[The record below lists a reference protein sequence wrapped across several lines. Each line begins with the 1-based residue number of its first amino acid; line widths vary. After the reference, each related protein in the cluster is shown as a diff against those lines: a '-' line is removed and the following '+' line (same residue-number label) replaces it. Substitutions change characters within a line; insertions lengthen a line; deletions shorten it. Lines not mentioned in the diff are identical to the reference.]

1 MATKYQLSWRASEKR
16 WRKRYKGKDYYFA
29 APEGKVA
36 SYQRCLAEWKRKK
49 AEIDR
54 ADEETADKKAWELVL
69 DQIEAKMAQLEQED
83 QEEHRKDWLYWRQA
97 LVAVKEAIKR
107 GEPYFYDEE
116 QGQETDL
123 NDPVQVP
130 IVVPDI
136 EPLGTGL
143 KKGEPPPW
151 ELMERTPEEPE
162 PETTIAGNV
171 ASFLERKKGQV
182 ERGERSHGRYDALR
196 VALESFTTFAG
207 GHKPVESIDGQLLA
221 RWRDRLE
228 TRAASG
234 EMSLR
239 YAKDHLQA
247 VKQFVTWCW
256 EHDLIEFPRILKSR
270 EFSIAAPEQTV
281 EVFTVDEVRRLIEG
295 AGEPLRL
302 HLLLMLNCGM
312 QQSDIAE
319 LRHDEVDWEAG
330 RIERKR
336 SKTKKHRNVPKVVYQ
351 LWPETFELL
360 KAHRS
365 HHPELVLT
373 NRNGSPLLVQRIVEG
388 KVKKTDNIRSAYR
401 RLVAKLAN
409 GNPPVKIAKP
419 MKHLRKTSASK
430 LGEHPEYARYAQHFL
445 GHAPTTVADR
455 HYVRPSQEQF
465 GKALP
470 WLRRELLGV

>member
-1 MATKYQLSWRASEKR
+1 MPRRWELTWDKTNKR
-16 WRKRYKGKDYYFA
+16 WKKYYKGRQYYFPFGSCKA
-29 APEGKVA
+29 DRAGYLQALEAWRK
-36 SYQRCLAEWKRKK
+36 KK
-49 AEIDR
+49 AEIDGEEARTPLSEESRRLWEAHLERLREGMERLKEEDTYHNRDAWLR
-54 ADEETADKKAWELVL
+54 AA
-69 DQIEAKMAQLEQED
+69 EA
-83 QEEHRKDWLYWRQA
+83 
-97 LVAVKEAIKR
+97 V
-107 GEPYFYDEE
+107 
-116 QGQETDL
+116 QETL
-123 NDPVQVP
+123 RKISEGVNHPVAELMHREHLP
-130 IVVPDI
+130 GKPNR
-136 EPLGTGL
+136 PLPEKPPG
-143 KKGEPPPW
+143 KPPW
-151 ELMERTPEEPE
+151 EDAPEDAGPE
-162 PETTIAGNV
+162 DTTIAGNV
-171 ASFLERKKGQV
+171 GRFLERKKEQV

-207 GHKPVESIDGQLLA
+207 GHKPVESIDSQLLA
-221 RWRDRLE
+221 RWRDHLGA
-228 TRAASG
+228 RAASG

-247 VKQFVTWCW
+247 AKQFAGWCW
-256 EHDLIEFPRILKSR
+256 EMELIEYPRILKSR
-270 EFSIAAPEQTV
+270 EFVIAVPEQTV

-295 AGEPLRL
+295 AGEALRL

-319 LRHDEVDWEAG
+319 LRHSEVDWEAG

-336 SKTKKHRNVPKVVYQ
+336 SKTKKHKNVPKVLYQ

-365 HHPELVLT
+365 DHPELVLT

-409 GNPPVKIAKP
+409 GDPPVKIAKP
-419 MKHLRKTSASK
+419 MKHLRKTAASK

-445 GHAPTTVADR
+445 GHAPATVADR

-465 GKALP
+465 DKALQ
-470 WLRRELLGV
+470 WLRRELLGA